1 MCMWCVCVVV
11 CGSVVSEVYVCACGV
26 CVWWYVGVWY
36 VRCMCVHVVCACGG
50 MWECDM

>member
-11 CGSVVSEVYVCACGV
+11 CGSVICEVYVCACG
-26 CVWWYVGVWY
+26 VWWYVGVWY

-50 MWECDM
+50 MWECGM